1 MGGMASSCFL
11 VHQNLN
17 FDSIQIL
24 LERHILK
31 SRRFIL
37 GVFPDAKSTKI
48 MTLVFIY
55 LPIRL

>member
-1 MGGMASSCFL
+1 MASSCFL